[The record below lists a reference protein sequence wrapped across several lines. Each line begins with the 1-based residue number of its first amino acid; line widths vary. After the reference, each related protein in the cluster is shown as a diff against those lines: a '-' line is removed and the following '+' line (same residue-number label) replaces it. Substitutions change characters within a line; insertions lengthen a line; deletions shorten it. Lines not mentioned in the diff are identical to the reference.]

1 MDTESRPV
9 IPHLIEEVPD
19 FKKFVEGYLC
29 TGHDALAGHTN
40 AQQFKFYRN
49 GNGWPLMQYKL
60 LCTDNQ
66 WLPKEGGGIRL
77 WKESEDGSPK
87 VPHGDPKALKAQKMR
102 GHDEVCKGLGGFL
115 NLWSAMATDDF
126 SGEFRRKNEPV
137 SQYWRGVKA
146 ALDLPLPI
154 EEYLKDGFWPRSRFI
169 LETQEFQEDG
179 TLREEFAR
187 DAPHVGRRG
196 NRPIESFRV
205 GRDVY
210 AGYFLAIRPA
220 NEGTSHPFWIARAL
234 TDPNS
239 DSSHPNCIQMQYW
252 TPASIHYV
260 DAETYEGWDSTGG
273 NIWREDR
280 RFDPIWTHTDCIMG
294 AWQSRIQEGTVN
306 PRMRTPM
313 LQIANIKA
321 SVELFEAEG
330 GGESP
335 SLISE

>member
-1 MDTESRPV
+1 
-9 IPHLIEEVPD
+9 
-19 FKKFVEGYLC
+19 
-29 TGHDALAGHTN
+29 
-40 AQQFKFYRN
+40 
-49 GNGWPLMQYKL
+49 
-60 LCTDNQ
+60 
-66 WLPKEGGGIRL
+66 
-77 WKESEDGSPK
+77 
-87 VPHGDPKALKAQKMR
+87 MR

-115 NLWSAMATDDF
+115 NLWSAMANDDF

-137 SQYWRGVKA
+137 SQYWRNVKA

-154 EEYLKDGFWPRSRFI
+154 EECLKDGFWPRSRFI
-169 LETQEFQEDG
+169 PGAEQFQEDG

-196 NRPIESFRV
+196 DRPMESFRV

-210 AGYFLAIRPA
+210 AGYFLAIRPT
-220 NEGTSHPFWIARAL
+220 NEGTSHPFWIATAL

-239 DSSHPNCIQMQYW
+239 DSSHPNCIRMQYW
-252 TPASIHYV
+252 TSASTHYV

-294 AWQSRIQEGTVN
+294 AWHSRIREGTLN
-306 PRMRTPM
+306 PRMQIPM

-321 SVELFEAEG
+321 SV
-330 GGESP
+330 
-335 SLISE
+335 

>member
-1 MDTESRPV
+1 M
-9 IPHLIEEVPD
+9 
-19 FKKFVEGYLC
+19 C
-29 TGHDALAGHTN
+29 TGRDALAGHTN

-49 GNGWPLMQYKL
+49 GNGWSLMQYKL

-169 LETQEFQEDG
+169 PETQEFQEDG

-187 DAPHVGRRG
+187 DAPHVGYRG
-196 NRPIESFRV
+196 DRPMESF
-205 GRDVY
+205 
-210 AGYFLAIRPA
+210 
-220 NEGTSHPFWIARAL
+220 
-234 TDPNS
+234 
-239 DSSHPNCIQMQYW
+239 
-252 TPASIHYV
+252 
-260 DAETYEGWDSTGG
+260 
-273 NIWREDR
+273 
-280 RFDPIWTHTDCIMG
+280 
-294 AWQSRIQEGTVN
+294 
-306 PRMRTPM
+306 
-313 LQIANIKA
+313 
-321 SVELFEAEG
+321 
-330 GGESP
+330 
-335 SLISE
+335 